1 MEKGGTYVAY
11 ISGEIIAKIR
21 FYDLD
26 ADDDSESSVLDAVFP
41 DGWEGELDVMNI
53 DVEIEED
60 EEDEY

>member
-1 MEKGGTYVAY
+1 MPYV
-11 ISGEIIAKIR
+11 SGEITAKIR

-41 DGWEGELDVMNI
+41 DGWEGELDVMNL

-60 EEDEY
+60 EDDY